1 MMALKCIALTR
12 YANSPKTYEIVYTPC
27 HRSHIDYLLLSYVIF
42 NRGLMVPHIAAG
54 INLNLPIVGQLMR
67 GAGAY
72 FLRRTFSGNELYT
85 SVFKEYL
92 QFIVTQHPT
101 RILH

>member
-1 MMALKCIALTR
+1 
-12 YANSPKTYEIVYTPC
+12 
-27 HRSHIDYLLLSYVIF
+27 
-42 NRGLMVPHIAAG
+42 MVPHIAAG

-72 FLRRTFSGNELYT
+72 FIRRTFSGNELYT

-92 QFIVTQHPT
+92 HSLLS
-101 RILH
+101 RISHSNTLLKADVHAQVCYCHLKKACCR